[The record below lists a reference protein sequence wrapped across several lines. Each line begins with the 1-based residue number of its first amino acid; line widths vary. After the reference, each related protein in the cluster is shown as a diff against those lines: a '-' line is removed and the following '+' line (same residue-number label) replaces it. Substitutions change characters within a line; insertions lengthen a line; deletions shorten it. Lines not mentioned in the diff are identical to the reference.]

1 MTNTL
6 RFAGYA
12 AVFNTL
18 DRGGDVIRPGAFGG
32 SLKRTRGRVPL
43 LFQHGG
49 EPIGEV
55 HMLAE
60 DDRGLRLIAALP
72 AGSDAAVALT
82 SGRLNGLSFGYRV
95 RSAEHGAP
103 GEYGARGRAGSA
115 PRTIHDLDLIEVSL
129 VTHPMQPAAR
139 VIAVIENLSHI
150 LTLKRKLGHSY

>member
-12 AVFNTL
+12 AVFNAL
-18 DRGGDVIRPGAFGG
+18 DRGGDIIRPGAFAE

-49 EPIGEV
+49 DPVGEV
-55 HMLAE
+55 QMLAE
-60 DDRGLRLIAALP
+60 DDRGLRIIAALP
-72 AGSDAAVALT
+72 VGSEAATALT
-82 SGRLNGLSFGYRV
+82 RGRLNGLSFGYRV

-103 GEYGARGRAGSA
+103 KGYGALERAGSA

-139 VIAVIENLSHI
+139 VMMV
-150 LTLKRKLGHSY
+150 G